1 MIASLAR
8 VALAVATAS
17 ALWPAAAGAQA
28 VTAAPLRHGEV
39 SFAMAATTV
48 NDFVGHAPVAR
59 AEFSGTEMAS
69 VTGVVEV
76 RVAEMRTGI
85 GLRDSHM
92 RNAMRAD
99 SFPTI
104 RFELSGV
111 VPGEARGDTIDVSF
125 HGNLTIHGV
134 TKTVHVPGTVVLHAR
149 GAAVTAA
156 FPVDMRE
163 YGIRP
168 PSRFFGAVRVQPVT
182 QITAQLEFGNQE
194 D

>member
-1 MIASLAR
+1 MTSSACTALVVMCLVTPP
-8 VALAVATAS
+8 VAGQTVA
-17 ALWPAAAGAQA
+17 P
-28 VTAAPLRHGEV
+28 APLRHGEV

-48 NDFVGHAPVAR
+48 NDFVGHAAVAR
-59 AEFSGTEMAS
+59 AEFSGTELAS

-104 RFELSGV
+104 RFELTGV
-111 VPGEARGDTIDVSF
+111 APGDPHGDTTSVALT
-125 HGNLTIHGV
+125 GNLTIHGV
-134 TKTVHVPGTVVLHAR
+134 TKAVRVPGTVVLHAS
-149 GAAVTAA
+149 GAEVTAS

-163 YGIRP
+163 YGIAP
-168 PSRFFGAVRVQPVT
+168 PSRFFGAVRVLPVT
-182 QITAQLEFGNQE
+182 HVTAQLVFANQE
-194 D
+194 H